1 MHIHIH
7 VIYIYMCIIHPVLLV
22 ESIPYRMSHE
32 WFDLH
37 LRRCWPVP
45 LCRAWQLGRF
55 FFRATTTV
63 SQRHSGNSSDGS
75 MFYSMQM
82 ISVIEYIYIYIY
94 ICMYVCIYW
103 LHKSI
108 YEYINRYKISNQ
120 IHYHYFD
127 QWDAGWDPRRSFL
140 RVAPQLACS
149 VFQTFLV
156 RNDLLGSKISNV
168 PGKNACSMCFF
179 FCFWALRICRT
190 SINLSIHLSIIFLF
204 FCQRTPHAWGSY
216 LFMASSANILAWRS
230 KVSCNSEK
238 SVEKKC
244 DPQETGWH
252 RMSFSHWGLEMLMPC
267 DTHFLSGQW

>member
-1 MHIHIH
+1 
-7 VIYIYMCIIHPVLLV
+7 
-22 ESIPYRMSHE
+22 
-32 WFDLH
+32 
-37 LRRCWPVP
+37 
-45 LCRAWQLGRF
+45 
-55 FFRATTTV
+55 
-63 SQRHSGNSSDGS
+63 
-75 MFYSMQM
+75 
-82 ISVIEYIYIYIY
+82 
-94 ICMYVCIYW
+94 MYVCIYW

-216 LFMASSANILAWRS
+216 LSWQAPQTSWRDVLRCLATQRRAWKKNAIRKKQGDIGCPFPIGVWKCWCHVIPIFCRDNGS
-230 KVSCNSEK
+230 EADPSVGWWIEGLKTPITTNS
-238 SVEKKC
+238 
-244 DPQETGWH
+244 
-252 RMSFSHWGLEMLMPC
+252 
-267 DTHFLSGQW
+267 